1 MPDQAQCGFIIRNFA
16 VLNYANGQT
25 LWHYKAGIDLICQ
38 TMADGYFHNAA
49 DMIADGDVLII
60 KGHDGTAMRV
70 ASKPDNDTVVLSVLV

>member
-1 MPDQAQCGFIIRNFA
+1 MPDQAQGGFIIRNFA

-25 LWHYKAGIDLICQ
+25 LWHYKAGSDLICQ
-38 TMADGYFHNAA
+38 AMADGYFHNAA